1 MKPRSHKKKRKEDP
15 IRYLERKNFETQE
28 DRPCLLHEVSEG
40 IINLGLFDKN

>member
-1 MKPRSHKKKRKEDP
+1 MKPRSPKKRRKEDQ
-15 IRYLERKNFETQE
+15 IRYLGRKNFETQE